1 VALSAVISKLR
12 QKLATVGLDRDRI
25 IANAFRSYQFRPPAE
40 TWIDLE
46 AVADAV
52 HQAEGAVHANQPQ
65 AAYGPSLIA
74 TTIARRPF
82 LIGEDAPWV
91 TTRRER
97 IRDLLVRALD
107 CRVDALLWNGE
118 LALALDQ
125 ARVAVELEPFRESG
139 YRRLMQVL
147 VKQGDRAEAVRVYQ
161 QCRQRLADELGVSPS
176 EETESLK
183 RAILA

>member
-1 VALSAVISKLR
+1 
-12 QKLATVGLDRDRI
+12 
-25 IANAFRSYQFRPPAE
+25 
-40 TWIDLE
+40 
-46 AVADAV
+46 
-52 HQAEGAVHANQPQ
+52 
-65 AAYGPSLIA
+65 
-74 TTIARRPF
+74 
-82 LIGEDAPWV
+82 
-91 TTRRER
+91 
-97 IRDLLVRALD
+97 LVRALD

-183 RAILA
+183 RALLA